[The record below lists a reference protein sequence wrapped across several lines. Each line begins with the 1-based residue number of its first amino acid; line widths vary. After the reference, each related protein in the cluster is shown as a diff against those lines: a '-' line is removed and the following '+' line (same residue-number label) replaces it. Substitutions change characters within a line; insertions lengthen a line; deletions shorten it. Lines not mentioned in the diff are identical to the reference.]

1 MEPFI
6 GEIQLM
12 PISFV
17 PRGWE
22 LCAGQLLSVSQNT
35 ALFSIIG
42 STYGGDGH
50 TNFRLPDLRGHV
62 VPGIGPG
69 PGLTP
74 WVWGG
79 TGGEG
84 TVSLTDSEM
93 PQHNHGLRGLD
104 SPGSSDKSTPTSFL
118 AQDDRAGSGVV
129 NYLASGDSP
138 VNTELASQA
147 TATSGGGQP
156 HENRQPFLTM
166 MYCIAVAG
174 LFPSRS

>member
-42 STYGGDGH
+42 ITYGGDGR
-50 TNFRLPDLRGHV
+50 TNFRLPDLRGQV
-62 VPGIGPG
+62 VPGIGSG

-74 WVWGG
+74 WAWGE
-79 TGGEG
+79 TRGED
-84 TVSLTDSEM
+84 TVAITEAEM
-93 PQHNHGLRGLD
+93 PQHNHGLRGLN
-104 SPGSSDKSTPTSFL
+104 SPGSSEKRATDSFL

-129 NYLASGDSP
+129 NYLTGGDSP
-138 VNTELASQA
+138 INTELSSQA
-147 TATSGGGQP
+147 TTTSGSGQP

-166 MYCIAVAG
+166 MYCIAVNG
-174 LFPSRS
+174 IFPNRS